1 MKEEDKQKGKERKE
15 KGRYKGA
22 IQRKNREH
30 AGKRLNTNTKAC
42 TNTRPLYLSM
52 LLCLYLVF
60 SPVSLFFLG
69 IAHVFVFFFA
79 VVFDFVFVLLFVFLL
94 PTKSGV
100 SMYKK

>member
-1 MKEEDKQKGKERKE
+1 MLLSFLSSQVFLPLTRP
-15 KGRYKGA
+15 
-22 IQRKNREH
+22 
-30 AGKRLNTNTKAC
+30 NTNTKAF
-42 TNTRPLYLSM
+42 TNTRALYLSM

-94 PTKSGV
+94 RKCKIRGLSI
-100 SMYKK
+100 